1 MTTLRIMTF
10 TLALLLAAGTAQAVW
25 IGATSGTTDDAAHDY
40 TNTNNWENF
49 VIDDVLP
56 NTFTA
61 NTQLRFKKDHATGTN
76 GLTLN
81 YQSRE
86 NTLGV
91 SGDPRTL
98 TLNGNFTFNG
108 DNTASVVGY
117 VRLDLGGE
125 LRVFANT
132 GNSIYRWYGDI
143 VNGGIVK
150 EGSGRF
156 AVYGSK
162 NFDGPLIV
170 NAGSFYTQQT
180 TALNFECTAYVNGG
194 SFGLWD
200 GGSAPNTTS
209 IVVTATKGNS
219 SFSSIDM
226 HTGVERLDDEVDIV
240 LASAG
245 VGDIAASFTH
255 RIDDKDNDAVERVGR
270 LIIRSGQSKMIH
282 GVNSY
287 NLPNMFIRLNAGEIV
302 RENKSTLGVY
312 QPSSYADRA
321 TYSTAPLGM
330 RREVEGLNKCGNQLF
345 LDTPPALCGGPLT
358 ARGTDAPVIPFILG
372 ANFVTNGNPSTALN
386 TLMTYDAAGGMRAM
400 RTVPDLLG
408 NPTEFV
414 AALAAA
420 DADGKDNVRIASDQ
434 TLTGEKAV
442 NALALTYRTGTT
454 AAKLTLD
461 ASARLTVGSGLLA
474 FVGGSLD
481 AQEGSVIDVGEREGV
496 IFGNPTVAGCLAGA
510 GGYTFSAFNGT
521 LSLTG
526 TNAYSG
532 QTTLVSGTLH
542 AYRATA
548 TPHNDAFPDDGFV
561 LIHPG
566 ATLRIGDSTTSDY
579 RTREV
584 IGSLGG
590 GGRVQLGY
598 ISDASEEKRRGLVI
612 GAGGTGTPGA
622 VVLDNG
628 TISPGMPG
636 EVGTLSVTTEANA
649 AGAAIP
655 VRLKKGTIEIDIAG
669 PGVCDV
675 LSTLTNVN
683 ISAGGGLVVD
693 VDVGSFQPRRGQ
705 EWTIIVSE
713 SGPITDGNGGTL
725 LDAITDN
732 SDRVNFTAAI
742 SEDKTAL
749 VLTAIDANAGTVLMV
764 R

>member
-1 MTTLRIMTF
+1 
-10 TLALLLAAGTAQAVW
+10 
-25 IGATSGTTDDAAHDY
+25 
-40 TNTNNWENF
+40 
-49 VIDDVLP
+49 
-56 NTFTA
+56 
-61 NTQLRFKKDHATGTN
+61 
-76 GLTLN
+76 
-81 YQSRE
+81 
-86 NTLGV
+86 
-91 SGDPRTL
+91 
-98 TLNGNFTFNG
+98 
-108 DNTASVVGY
+108 
-117 VRLDLGGE
+117 
-125 LRVFANT
+125 
-132 GNSIYRWYGDI
+132 
-143 VNGGIVK
+143 
-150 EGSGRF
+150 
-156 AVYGSK
+156 
-162 NFDGPLIV
+162 
-170 NAGSFYTQQT
+170 
-180 TALNFECTAYVNGG
+180 
-194 SFGLWD
+194 
-200 GGSAPNTTS
+200 
-209 IVVTATKGNS
+209 
-219 SFSSIDM
+219 
-226 HTGVERLDDEVDIV
+226 
-240 LASAG
+240 
-245 VGDIAASFTH
+245 
-255 RIDDKDNDAVERVGR
+255 
-270 LIIRSGQSKMIH
+270 
-282 GVNSY
+282 
-287 NLPNMFIRLNAGEIV
+287 
-302 RENKSTLGVY
+302 
-312 QPSSYADRA
+312 
-321 TYSTAPLGM
+321 
-330 RREVEGLNKCGNQLF
+330 
-345 LDTPPALCGGPLT
+345 
-358 ARGTDAPVIPFILG
+358 
-372 ANFVTNGNPSTALN
+372 VTNGNPSTALN

-434 TLTGEKAV
+434 TLTGEKTV

-481 AQEGSVIDVGEREGV
+481 AQAGSVIDVGAREGV
-496 IFGNPTVAGCLAGA
+496 IFGNPTVSGCLAGA

-532 QTTLVSGTLH
+532 QTTVVSGTLH

-598 ISDASEEKRRGLVI
+598 ISDATEEQRRGLVI
-612 GAGGTGTPGA
+612 GAGGMGTPGE
-622 VVLDNG
+622 VTLDGG

-636 EVGTLSVTTEANA
+636 EVGTLSVTTESNT

-655 VRLKKGTIEIDIAG
+655 VRLKKGMIEIDIAG

-713 SGPITDGNGGTL
+713 SGPITDGNGGKL

-732 SDRVNFTAAI
+732 TDRVNFTAAI

-749 VLTAIDANAGTVLMV
+749 VLTDIDANPGTVLMV